1 MIFGDKKTG
10 IIVTGATGNQGAF
23 HIPLMNEYA
32 RSIGGKGVVAGVTPG
47 KAGREVSG
55 VPVYNS
61 VNDALKEH
69 DAGAAVVFVPAF
81 AAGDSIMEAA
91 SAGLPLV
98 VAITEHIP
106 VHDTMKAISFAKM
119 NDCDVIGPNCPGLL
133 SPGEVKMGIMP
144 SMLFKKGHIG
154 VISRS
159 GTLTYEIVDELTRA
173 GLGQSTVVGIG
184 GDPVIGQTFSDVLM
198 KFSEDKETKAVV
210 IVGEVGGAL
219 EEEGARSTDLPVVA
233 YIAGISAPPEK
244 RMGHAGAIIEGGE
257 GDARSKIERLR
268 AMGVPVAAR
277 PSEIPEF
284 DQGDR
289 VRAAGGRD
297 DPFI

>member
-23 HIPLMNEYA
+23 HIPLMNDYA
-32 RSIGGKGVVAGVTPG
+32 RSVGGRGVVAGVTPG
-47 KAGREVSG
+47 KAGKEVSG

-61 VNDALKEH
+61 VRDALKEH
-69 DAGAAVVFVPAF
+69 DASAAVIFVPAF

-91 SAGLPLV
+91 NAGLSLI

-133 SPGEVKMGIMP
+133 SPGEIKMGIMP
-144 SMLFKKGHIG
+144 SRLFKRGHIG

-173 GLGQSTVVGIG
+173 GLGQSTVAGIG
-184 GDPVIGQTFSDVLM
+184 GDPVIGQTFSDILG

-210 IVGEVGGAL
+210 LVGEVGGAL
-219 EEEGARSTDLPVVA
+219 EEEGAKSTDIPVVA
-233 YIAGISAPPEK
+233 YIAGVSAPPEK

-268 AMGVPVAAR
+268 AMGVPVASR
-277 PSEIPEF
+277 PSEIPRLIHE
-284 DQGDR
+284 
-289 VRAAGGRD
+289 
-297 DPFI
+297 II